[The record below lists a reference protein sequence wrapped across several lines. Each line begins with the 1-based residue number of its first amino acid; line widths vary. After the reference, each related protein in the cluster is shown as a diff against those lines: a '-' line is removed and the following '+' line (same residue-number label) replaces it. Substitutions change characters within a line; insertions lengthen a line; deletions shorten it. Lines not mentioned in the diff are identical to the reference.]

1 MSVSTMPLP
10 VPNDV
15 ATMSAIPQSP
25 ILTTTTTTT
34 GIHNVGTKIPDARL
48 QRKLDLQRHDALLQF
63 TASKHHHNSTSRLI
77 STASRTNPPKE
88 QQQQQRHRFFGL
100 RIKKGDR

>member
-25 ILTTTTTTT
+25 ILTTTATTA
-34 GIHNVGTKIPDARL
+34 GIHNVRTKIPDARL
-48 QRKLDLQRHDALLQF
+48 LRKLDLQRHDALLQF
-63 TASKHHHNSTSRLI
+63 TASKHHHNSTSSLI
-77 STASRTNPPKE
+77 STASSTNPPKE
-88 QQQQQRHRFFGL
+88 QQQQRHRFFGL